1 MAFLFIFPSYFPLP
15 FSTSGAAMEAEVSK
29 EEEARRSDKWRADV
43 VGGLLV
49 AWVVVLVS
57 WVLYFHFTA
66 VLPYTAPARA
76 PAASSSWWWGQ
87 AWWCF
92 HLASCLWLFQGGT
105 ASYFSVPPP
114 FPFIYAFYFILFVV
128 RRVVPHFS
136 VWVPRGGG

>member
-1 MAFLFIFPSYFPLP
+1 LHFSFFLFPEFIFHFLSE
-15 FSTSGAAMEAEVSK
+15 AMEAGEVSK

-66 VLPYTAPARA
+66 VLPYTAPA
-76 PAASSSWWWGQ
+76 SSSWWWGQ

-105 ASYFSVPPP
+105 ASYFSVPHP
-114 FPFIYAFYFILFVV
+114 FLSFFFFFSFISLFIIIM
-128 RRVVPHFS
+128 
-136 VWVPRGGG
+136 

>member
-1 MAFLFIFPSYFPLP
+1 
-15 FSTSGAAMEAEVSK
+15 MEAGEVSK

-66 VLPYTAPARA
+66 VLLYTAP
-76 PAASSSWWWGQ
+76 PASSSWWWGQ

-105 ASYFSVPPP
+105 ASYFSVPHP
-114 FPFIYAFYFILFVV
+114 FSLFCFFYLFIYLFVNA
-128 RRVVPHFS
+128 
-136 VWVPRGGG
+136 